1 MLKIN
6 FKMKIVLSVYNILIF
21 LLVVCFLTH
30 QSVNAACNVCQEN
43 NVACVNLTS
52 YHMCFGASKPNTA
65 QLFTCPDGLVC
76 TNLPNICFQRSTLP
90 ASCGDTS
97 SCGKCN
103 SNQVFACT
111 TRTTFAF
118 CFGSTVPS
126 EVVGSCPQGKI
137 CDASSAEICVDELTP
152 TSIVCDLEQTPV
164 STLLKKLFY
173 YANDFNTY
181 TDY

>member
-1 MLKIN
+1 
-6 FKMKIVLSVYNILIF
+6 MKLFQSDILGVLMF
-21 LLVVCFLTH
+21 CFLTYN
-30 QSVNAACNVCQEN
+30 SVNAACNVCQEN

-52 YHMCFGASKPNTA
+52 YHMCFGGTKPNTE
-65 QLFTCPDGLVC
+65 QLFSCPEGLVC

-118 CFGSTVPS
+118 CFGSTIPS
-126 EVVGSCPQGKI
+126 EVVGSCPGGKI
-137 CDASSAEICVDELTP
+137 CDASSADFCVDELTP
-152 TSIVCDLEQTPV
+152 NSIVCDLEQPPA
-164 STLLKKLFY
+164 SSFLRKLFY
-173 YANDFNTY
+173 YAQHFDNHTEN
-181 TDY
+181 